1 MPYADAENR
10 AKYQRELR
18 AWRKAH
24 HICIRCGKRD
34 AVPHMSHCEECLYK
48 NVMRYDPSKREQEAA
63 RGRKRQQEHREAGLC
78 IYCSRPARPGK
89 RTCSEC
95 GIRNAAANKE
105 NRRRKKA
112 EKPPRDPS
120 LCRILKCNQPRVKD
134 RCYCAEHLKQYQE
147 YVKVPQAA
155 ASNKGHIWRKQNIFR
170 S

>member
-34 AVPHMSHCEECLYK
+34 AVPHMSHCEDCLYK
-48 NVMRYDPSKREQEAA
+48 RVMSYDTSKREQEAK
-63 RGRKRQQEHREAGLC
+63 RGRKRQQAHREAGLC
-78 IYCSRPARPGK
+78 IYCSRPALPGRK
-89 RTCSEC
+89 ICSEC
-95 GIRNAAANKE
+95 SIRCAAANKE

-112 EKPPRDPS
+112 EQPPRDPS
-120 LCRILKCNQPRVKD
+120 LCKILKCGQPKVEG

-147 YVKVPQAA
+147 SAKVAQAA
-155 ASNKGHIWRKQNIFR
+155 VNDKDHIWRKQNPFR